1 MITVINMSDKTKN
14 TSNSVDKSFSDVVK
28 TKKVENT
35 NVEVS
40 ITKSVDKSG
49 IHIDTELMRKNDKNE
64 DEQKAFQSM
73 MGKIHDSMDKKIKE
87 ANTDNHSMID
97 IDLIVNKITNSIDKK
112 LDEIVDQKFKTYL
125 NQHFIKKSDTDIV
138 LDSIPKIESSD
149 DSDSKSDVIVEEKTD
164 SETNVDEWKY
174 NEDYH
179 QTIQE
184 EEEKKEPEFKEVK
197 EIKNT
202 PPIHNSKSD
211 LCDFKHSALYFIS
224 YINTY
229 NENGKDRIKNTHI
242 SKSFIYDDYCNI
254 PNGFINGDKSSII
267 DETYFET
274 FSKVESKKHKIFY
287 ETGYCL
293 SNIKD
298 IGALNYY
305 FDSKVKATFIVIT
318 IQNWDFRFKLSDN
331 EKINKTDT
339 RIDVDFINKNI
350 DNIFLCVNYFPL
362 KPRDIVDAPNFGHGK
377 VSFIDP
383 IRIKRIFPNGILP
396 YICSKTDKN
405 KRMKQLLLYSII
417 SMILKKSFV
426 QPSIKKNEDFPVF
439 RPDLFIML
447 KNISSYLR
455 SLVKNVVKIDCK
467 NFASSIKKEDFSLFF
482 DDELFLSTEFEK
494 DTIDNVRI
502 VWTQEYYPIW
512 INFLYK
518 AYDKA
523 HDIYHGLLC

>member
-1 MITVINMSDKTKN
+1 MSDKTKN

-184 EEEKKEPEFKEVK
+184 EEEKK
-197 EIKNT
+197 
-202 PPIHNSKSD
+202 
-211 LCDFKHSALYFIS
+211 
-224 YINTY
+224 
-229 NENGKDRIKNTHI
+229 
-242 SKSFIYDDYCNI
+242 
-254 PNGFINGDKSSII
+254 
-267 DETYFET
+267 
-274 FSKVESKKHKIFY
+274 
-287 ETGYCL
+287 
-293 SNIKD
+293 
-298 IGALNYY
+298 
-305 FDSKVKATFIVIT
+305 
-318 IQNWDFRFKLSDN
+318 
-331 EKINKTDT
+331 
-339 RIDVDFINKNI
+339 
-350 DNIFLCVNYFPL
+350 
-362 KPRDIVDAPNFGHGK
+362 
-377 VSFIDP
+377 
-383 IRIKRIFPNGILP
+383 
-396 YICSKTDKN
+396 
-405 KRMKQLLLYSII
+405 
-417 SMILKKSFV
+417 
-426 QPSIKKNEDFPVF
+426 
-439 RPDLFIML
+439 
-447 KNISSYLR
+447 
-455 SLVKNVVKIDCK
+455 
-467 NFASSIKKEDFSLFF
+467 
-482 DDELFLSTEFEK
+482 
-494 DTIDNVRI
+494 
-502 VWTQEYYPIW
+502 
-512 INFLYK
+512 
-518 AYDKA
+518 
-523 HDIYHGLLC
+523 

>member
-1 MITVINMSDKTKN
+1 MSKITRNDKTKN
-14 TSNSVDKSFSDVVK
+14 SSISADKTFSDMVK
-28 TKKVENT
+28 TNKIDKPNIEISISKSIDNT
-35 NVEVS
+35 
-40 ITKSVDKSG
+40 G

-64 DEQKAFQSM
+64 HEQIAFQTM
-73 MGKIHDSMDKKIKE
+73 MNKIHDSMEQKINE
-87 ANTDNHSMID
+87 DNK
-97 IDLIVNKITNSIDKK
+97 DLNEHIIFNKILSSIDKK
-112 LDEIVDQKFKTYL
+112 IEEIIDQKFKTYSVK
-125 NQHFIKKSDTDIV
+125 NSDNHIV
-138 LDSIPKIESSD
+138 LDSDPNI
-149 DSDSKSDVIVEEKTD
+149 D
-164 SETNVDEWKY
+164 SETKSDIKDNEIIEDIIDSDKNIDDWKY
-174 NEDYH
+174 NEDYQH
-179 QTIQE
+179 
-184 EEEKKEPEFKEVK
+184 EEKKEIEFTEIKEL
-197 EIKNT
+197 KNT
-202 PPIHNSKSD
+202 PPIIHSKSD
-211 LCDFKHSALYFIS
+211 LCDFKHSALYFIG

-229 NENGKDRIKNTHI
+229 NDNGKDRIKNTHI
-242 SKSFIYDDYCNI
+242 SKNFIYDDYSNI
-254 PNGFINGDKSSII
+254 PNGFINKDDSSII

-293 SNIKD
+293 STIKD

-305 FDSKVKATFIVIT
+305 FDTKVKATFIVIT

-331 EKINKTDT
+331 EKINKIDT
-339 RIDVDFINKNI
+339 KIDVDFINNNI
-350 DNIFLCVNYFPL
+350 DNIFLCVNYIPI

-396 YICSKTDKN
+396 IICSKTEKN

-417 SMILKKSFV
+417 SMIIKKSFV

-439 RPDLFIML
+439 RPDTFHTLL
-447 KNISSYLR
+447 KISSYLR
-455 SLVKNVVKIDCK
+455 NLVKNVVKIDCK

-494 DTIDNVRI
+494 DTIDKVRI
-502 VWTQEYYPIW
+502 VWTHEYYPIW

-523 HDIYHGLLC
+523 HDIYHSIIN